1 LDSISPSATP
11 SILVVEDDAQS
22 REAITRALTQAG
34 YEAVPATSGD
44 DALDLMAA
52 AEFDGLYCAIELPG
66 RADGWEV
73 GSTFSF
79 IWPDRPVVY
88 ASAISVPPGPL
99 RKGAFLRKPFMV
111 AMLARAFGPARTI
124 GTVCAGSAAQAKSR
138 NLTAPRI
145 KPAGSFV
152 HLS

>member
-1 LDSISPSATP
+1 MDSISPSATP

-22 REAITRALTQAG
+22 RAAITRAVTQAG
-34 YEAVPATSGD
+34 YEAVPATSGE

-73 GSTFSF
+73 GTTFSF

-88 ASAISVPPGPL
+88 ASAISAPGPL
-99 RKGAFLRKPFMV
+99 RKGVFLRKPFMV
-111 AMLARAFGPARTI
+111 AMLARAFGPARTK
-124 GTVCAGSAAQAKSR
+124 GAACAGSAAQAKSG
-138 NLTAPRI
+138 NLTAAWI

-152 HLS
+152 HLA